1 MLSIYETLKIYIKH
15 KQSLEDL
22 FQNGRKF
29 TLQPNLKKLA
39 ETPPNPPPPPY
50 FISKPVIHNIQ

>member
-29 TLQPNLKKLA
+29 TLQFN
-39 ETPPNPPPPPY
+39 
-50 FISKPVIHNIQ
+50 HNKIG